1 MAVGVYDSNMKSSN
15 SGPSQFKQSLTRI
28 LIWLRR
34 FSAAKKI
41 FSKLQH
47 VDIAIFDT
55 HTADHLT
62 QVLAGY
68 SFFAIDTRDES
79 VHLPTLVGSLIEY
92 LRLRG
97 RKKLSLLYYSR
108 YINKLGARICI
119 TNQDANA
126 IFFDLA
132 RDNDSIRFIALQQ
145 GLKQESTI
153 GAFNKIFGDYYAYGA
168 AYAEKL
174 NNGEARI
181 VVAGSLKANNAE
193 FERGKHERVAYI
205 SSFVGHAL
213 NTRVLETYN
222 YAELSYPAIY
232 GALRI
237 VDSFCAKKG
246 VDLIVVSKSLR
257 EQTEIDRDHV
267 MQSEKRLYKNVLGR
281 DANIVAGN
289 SYVTAGESRLIICD
303 QSALGYELLGRGCKV
318 IFLSFISHFLHQPS
332 YHFGWPL
339 TLPDQGPFWSS
350 VPDPVYIEEM
360 LKTVW
365 HMSQDEWDETTL
377 PYKDQLMVYDKGNSI
392 LHGQLGALLNTS
404 GRRANGSH

>member
-1 MAVGVYDSNMKSSN
+1 MRGSRMRLAG
-15 SGPSQFKQSLTRI
+15 SGTDQLRSI
-28 LIWLRR
+28 LARLFNWIGR

-41 FSKLQH
+41 FCRLPH

-62 QVLAGY
+62 QVLADY
-68 SFFAIDTRDES
+68 SFFTIDIRGES
-79 VHLPTLVGSLIEY
+79 VHLPTLVGSFIEY

-97 RKKLSLLYYSR
+97 RKKLSLLYYSQ
-108 YINKLGARICI
+108 YINGLGARICI

-126 IFFDLA
+126 MFFDLA
-132 RDNDSIRFIALQQ
+132 RENGSIRFVALQQ
-145 GLKQESTI
+145 GLKQEFTI
-153 GAFNKIFGDYYAYGA
+153 GAFSNICGDYYAYGA
-168 AYAEKL
+168 AYSEKL

-181 VVAGSLKANNAE
+181 IVAGSLKANNAE
-193 FERGKHERVAYI
+193 FERGKHEHVAYI

-237 VDSFCAKKG
+237 VDSFCAKNG
-246 VDLIVVSKSLR
+246 IELIVVSKSFR
-257 EQTEIDRDHV
+257 EQTEIERDHV

-318 IFLSFISHFLHQPS
+318 IFLSLISHFLHQPS

-392 LHGQLGALLNTS
+392 LHGQLRALLNAS
-404 GRRANGSH
+404 GRRANASH